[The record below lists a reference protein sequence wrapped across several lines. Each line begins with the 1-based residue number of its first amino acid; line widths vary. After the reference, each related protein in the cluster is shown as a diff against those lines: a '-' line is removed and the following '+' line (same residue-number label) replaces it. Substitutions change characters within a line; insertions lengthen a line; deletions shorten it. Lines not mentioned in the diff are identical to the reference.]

1 MRILPALL
9 VPCFILSF
17 TTCKTVP
24 VLQEPVIS
32 LHSVQLAKL
41 DILSGAQ
48 LLCKVQVEN
57 PNIFTIP
64 LPEVGWE
71 VFINTNSF
79 VNGVIKDNQQ
89 IKAHNSSIVEIPV
102 NLNYLDIFKAFASLK
117 GKKQT
122 DYKAAFDIKFA
133 IPLLGDK
140 IWHLEY
146 EGELPMPQLPK
157 ISAPVMR
164 VEKADLT
171 MVEWYVSF
179 NVENPNPFELPQ
191 PKIAFNYQIN
201 NRTFLQ
207 NTLPN
212 KGPLASSSV
221 TPVVFGLLVYYAD
234 LFRVF
239 SDLRTAA
246 NVQSQL
252 DVTFDFGVPVFSG
265 ENISLRIPAS
275 LPLNR

>member
-1 MRILPALL
+1 MRSAALSVFCFVL
-9 VPCFILSF
+9 VF
-17 TTCKTVP
+17 TACKSIP
-24 VLQEPVIS
+24 SLKEPVVS
-32 LHSVQLAKL
+32 LHSVQLAKV

-48 LLCKVQVEN
+48 LLCKVRIEN
-57 PNIFTIP
+57 PNVFTIP

-71 VFINTNSF
+71 LFLNANSF
-79 VNGVIKDNQQ
+79 ISGVVKDGQQ
-89 IKAHNSSIVEIPV
+89 IKAQNSSVVEIPV
-102 NLNYLDIFKAFASLK
+102 NLNYLDIFSAFASLK
-117 GKKQT
+117 GKKQA

-133 IPLLGDK
+133 LPLLGSK
-140 IWHLEY
+140 TWHLEH

-171 MVEWYVSF
+171 KVEWYVSF
-179 NVENPNPFELPQ
+179 NVENPNAFELPQ

-207 NTLPN
+207 NTLPAR
-212 KGPLASSSV
+212 GPLAASSV
-221 TPVVFGLLVYYAD
+221 TPVVFGLVVYYSD

-246 NVQSQL
+246 SVQSQL
-252 DVTFDFGVPVFSG
+252 NVTFDFGVPVFSG
-265 ENISLRIPAS
+265 ENFNLNVPALLPIP
-275 LPLNR
+275 